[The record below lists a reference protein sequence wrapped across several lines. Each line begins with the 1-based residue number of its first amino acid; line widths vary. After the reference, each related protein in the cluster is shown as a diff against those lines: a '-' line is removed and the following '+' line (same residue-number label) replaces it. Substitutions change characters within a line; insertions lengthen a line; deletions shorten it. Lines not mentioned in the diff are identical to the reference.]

1 MLFYLFDPENFFRWL
16 ALQRNLQDGWG
27 RLQAPPDWL
36 GPLWLEYSCHSPG
49 SSVLTTRLGTVQTK
63 LTAASSLQTTASALK
78 TTLGDLFGDVGVN
91 PLDAGNGNVQE
102 IKAERL
108 KPTYLASVSGDDAAA
123 ELSGSA
129 FIDIDI
135 WLRRLVGAY
144 RTISRASVE
153 ESQEH
158 RATVRLRMGLLIARV
173 LAELAHGGRPEEGDN
188 VTIEGSLFVPLGE
201 DGKVVAV
208 DETTG
213 LPEFL
218 VLFIP
223 GVVGTNKKTGW
234 CYKRINLNPKNHLN
248 PKNRA
253 FCFGAYIVY
262 FLLTV
267 FIPNGIVT
275 GPLFVDYEFP
285 LDQASKRPA
294 GSWPHES
301 YLRRIHRLFKAA
313 GYAGD
318 VPNTRSFRSSSAA
331 HCLRANWEHKDKEAL
346 IRGHLGHDVRTSN
359 FERYVANVE
368 SYVTKEYGGHER
380 DPLADKGT
388 DLPFRSSR
396 LDSRENWQQ
405 KSKPLIQWLQGSIF
419 LPSHRQVLG
428 QNAKRVS

>member
-218 VLFIP
+218 VLYLP
-223 GVVGTNKKTGW
+223 GVLATNKKTGW
-234 CYKRINLNPKNHLN
+234 CYKRINVN

-262 FLLTV
+262 FLLTS
-267 FIPNGIVT
+267 FIPNGILT
-275 GPLFVDYEFP
+275 GPLFPDYEFP
-285 LDQASKRPA
+285 LDRADKRPA
-294 GSWPHES
+294 ASWAHTS
-301 YLRRIHRLFKAA
+301 YLRRIQRLFKTA
-313 GYAGD
+313 GYTD
-318 VPNTRSFRSSSAA
+318 DIPNTRFFRSSSAA
-331 HCLRANWEHKDKEAL
+331 HCLTGSTRTRRPSFEGTLATTC
-346 IRGHLGHDVRTSN
+346 GPRTSSTTS
-359 FERYVANVE
+359 RTSRRTSPRSTAA
-368 SYVTKEYGGHER
+368 TR
-380 DPLADKGT
+380 GT
-388 DLPFRSSR
+388 PSPTRALTCPSGPRGSTREKTGSR
-396 LDSRENWQQ
+396 KASR
-405 KSKPLIQWLQGSIF
+405 
-419 LPSHRQVLG
+419 
-428 QNAKRVS
+428 